1 MTGNN
6 CAWTRPAGRQRAARR
21 ATRRDERRAG
31 GLILRDGL
39 RTESARDGAGRSRES
54 SSNGWDRFD
63 VAQSERVVALD
74 SGTHCRC
81 DTSCH
86 GNN

>member
-6 CAWTRPAGRQRAARR
+6 CAWTRTAGRQRAARRATRR

-39 RTESARDGAGRSRES
+39 WTESARDSAGE
-54 SSNGWDRFD
+54 
-63 VAQSERVVALD
+63 E
-74 SGTHCRC
+74 
-81 DTSCH
+81 
-86 GNN
+86 